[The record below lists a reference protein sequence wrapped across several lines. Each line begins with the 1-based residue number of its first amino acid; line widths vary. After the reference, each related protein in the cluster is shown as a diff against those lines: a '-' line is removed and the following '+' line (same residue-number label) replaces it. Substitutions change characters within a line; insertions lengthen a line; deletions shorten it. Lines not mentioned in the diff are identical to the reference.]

1 MDFIENFLND
11 NFKSGS
17 ISEELRNKILNLYD
31 EYKLPFLTKNTNIL
45 CAEFGYD
52 NFGSIVI
59 RHVKELDL
67 IDENE
72 NENQTLFKLKYLPG
86 DYDYISIISD
96 KLTKILWTD
105 YSEIEPFNRQGCFYC
120 DGASFES
127 LGEPILKTEKYREF
141 YSIDEY
147 VHNISFA
154 IWYFTYNTIFK
165 SIKFSL
171 CIEEN
176 KTEEFI
182 QKLRKLINK

>member
-1 MDFIENFLND
+1 MDFAKFIKGNT
-11 NFKSGS
+11 KAGS
-17 ISEELRNKILNLYD
+17 ISVELKDKILNLYD

-45 CAEFGYD
+45 CADFGYD

-67 IDENE
+67 IDNE

-86 DYDYISIISD
+86 DYDYVCIISD

-141 YSIDEY
+141 YSINEY

-154 IWYFTYNTIFK
+154 IWGFNYNTFYK

-182 QKLRKLINK
+182 AKLRKLINK